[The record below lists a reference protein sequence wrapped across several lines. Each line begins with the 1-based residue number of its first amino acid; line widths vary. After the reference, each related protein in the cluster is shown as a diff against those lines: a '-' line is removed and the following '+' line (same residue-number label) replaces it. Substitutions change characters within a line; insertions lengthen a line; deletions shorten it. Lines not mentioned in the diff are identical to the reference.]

1 MLSRRRPRT
10 DPRGVVSRGVVR
22 RGVVSTEHA
31 ERGSAPVE
39 FVLVGALLTLVMVSV
54 LQVALAL
61 HVRSTL
67 IDAAAEGARHAA
79 LADSSL
85 AAGVER
91 SRDLIS
97 TAVGRSYAGDITAGL
112 GSYDGHPVVV
122 VTVRSPLPLLGLAG
136 LDRGLEVSGRA
147 ALEPLR

>member
-1 MLSRRRPRT
+1 MLL
-10 DPRGVVSRGVVR
+10 VR
-22 RGVVSTEHA
+22 E

-39 FVLVGALLTLVMVSV
+39 FVLVGTLLTLVALSV

-97 TAVGRSYAGDITAGL
+97 TALGPDYARDIAATTSEFAGA
-112 GSYDGHPVVV
+112 PVVV
-122 VTVRSPLPLLGLAG
+122 ITVRSPLPLIGMAG
-136 LDRGLEVSGRA
+136 LDETLEVSGRA
-147 ALEPLR
+147 AIEPRG

>member
-1 MLSRRRPRT
+1 MRRAI
-10 DPRGVVSRGVVR
+10 DD
-22 RGVVSTEHA
+22 H
-31 ERGSAPVE
+31 GSAPVE
-39 FVLVGALLTLVMVSV
+39 FVLVGTLVTLVALSV

-91 SRDLIS
+91 SRDLIT
-97 TAVGRSYAGDITAGL
+97 TALGPAYARMVAATTSEYGGA
-112 GSYDGHPVVV
+112 PVVV
-122 VTVRSPLPLLGLAG
+122 VTVRAPLPLIGMAG
-136 LDRGLEVSGRA
+136 LDETLEVSGRA
-147 ALEPLR
+147 AIEPRG

>member
-1 MLSRRRPRT
+1 MRRAI
-10 DPRGVVSRGVVR
+10 DD
-22 RGVVSTEHA
+22 H
-31 ERGSAPVE
+31 GSAPVE
-39 FVLVGALLTLVMVSV
+39 FVLVGTLVTLVALSV

-91 SRDLIS
+91 SRDLIT
-97 TAVGRSYAGDITAGL
+97 TALGPAYARTVAATTSEYGGA
-112 GSYDGHPVVV
+112 PVVV
-122 VTVRSPLPLLGLAG
+122 VTVRAPLPLIGMAG
-136 LDRGLEVSGRA
+136 LDETLEVSGRA
-147 ALEPLR
+147 AIEPRG